1 MMKLQVWRSAAQRLS
16 GTRAYAGG
24 PRTAAEVRSVGALG
38 VSRAPSFSSVPGSR
52 LRGLIWHQAP
62 ENVFVVKKPGSAET
76 TAAAVEF
83 IRHMHDKYPRL
94 NVMVT
99 ADMAE
104 ELRASLCATAP
115 ECVLYTGSESEIAAR
130 ADLLVSLGGDG
141 TILRAAGL
149 FSEARVPPVLA
160 FSMGTLGFLLPFE
173 FSEHAQAFDDVLQS
187 RAHCLQRSRLVC
199 RVVRDG
205 LPVDG
210 RQVHAMNDVFI
221 HRGSAPHLAHL
232 DIYVGK
238 QFLTNTVADGVA
250 VATPTGSTAYSL
262 SAGGSIVSPD
272 VPSVLL
278 TPICPRS
285 LSFRPVILP
294 DSSLLRLVIGAKSAQ
309 DPAAAKL
316 CMSVDG
322 VSQAPLY
329 VGDELHVTDEVG
341 MADVPRDAGV
351 YCVARSEND
360 WTRGINE
367 LLGFN
372 MGFRGGRRAASPYS

>member
-1 MMKLQVWRSAAQRLS
+1 MKKLQVWRSVPRPWGAR
-16 GTRAYAGG
+16 GYAGL
-24 PRTAAEVRSVGALG
+24 PRAGAEVRAASALG
-38 VSRAPSFSSVPGSR
+38 VSRAPSFPCVPGSR
-52 LRGLIWHQAP
+52 LRALVWPQAP
-62 ENVFVVKKPGSAET
+62 ANVFVVKKPGSAET
-76 TAAAVEF
+76 TAAAIEL
-83 IRHMHDKYPRL
+83 IRHMHAQYPGL
-94 NVMVT
+94 NVMVA
-99 ADMAE
+99 ADTAE
-104 ELRASLCATAP
+104 ELRAGLCAAAP
-115 ECVLYTGSESEIAAR
+115 GCVLYTGTDSEIAAR
-130 ADLLVSLGGDG
+130 ADLLLSLGGDG

-160 FSMGTLGFLLPFE
+160 FSLGTLGFLLPFE
-173 FSEHAQAFDDVLQS
+173 FSEHAQALDDVLQS

-199 RVVRDG
+199 RVLRDG

-210 RQVHAMNDVFI
+210 RWAHAMNDVFI
-221 HRGSAPHLAHL
+221 HRGGAPHLAHL

-238 QFLTNTVADGVA
+238 QFLTSTVADGVA

-262 SAGGSIVSPD
+262 SAGGSIVSPQ
-272 VPSVLL
+272 VPSILL

-294 DSSLLRLVIGAKSAQ
+294 STSLLRLVIGAKSAQ
-309 DPAAAKL
+309 DPAAIKL

-322 VSQAPLY
+322 VSKPPLS
-329 VGDELHVTDEVG
+329 VGDELHVTDEVST
-341 MADVPRDAGV
+341 AHAPRDAGV

-372 MGFRGGRRAASPYS
+372 MGFRGGRRTHPPS